1 MGFRQELTYAIRS
14 LLRMKGLTITV
25 VLTLALGIG
34 ANAAIFSLVRAVLLR
49 PLVNRDEH
57 RLVYIRQSAPGIGA
71 ENILFSVPEIRDIR
85 QRVQALSAVGDFST
99 MEFSMV
105 GLAEP
110 RTVRAGVVSGNY
122 FEVMGLRPVL
132 GRLLT
137 EADDGR
143 TAAGAAVLTHRF
155 WSTAF
160 DSDPSVVGKTIRLDQ
175 GFERVAGRSAVIVG
189 VLEPSIPH
197 PAETELF
204 ANVVTSP
211 HHLSATMVEGRE
223 HRMTEVFARLAPSAS
238 LEAARAQLTE
248 AYTSIKS
255 DHSEA
260 YPARMGFALAMVPL
274 REQLTSN
281 ARTVLIVLM
290 AASILIFVIAVS
302 NVANLILART
312 VRRES
317 ELALRAALGAHRGAL
332 RATLLA
338 ESLLLCGTG
347 ALLGAVLAWP
357 LVGVLSQYASRFS
370 LRALEMR
377 VDANLLWISVGLAI
391 LAAVLLAYAPALP
404 SDRGIGGL
412 RLGGGSIRIAGG
424 TRRRLN
430 VFAVTQ
436 IGASF
441 VLVAGSVALLRTF
454 LALQGASPGFD
465 ASRVLAVNVPVTTH
479 ARTESQIREFYRQL
493 RNRVRGLPGVEQVA
507 VGSSVPWRDVGP
519 LERST
524 FSLQAEGERRDAAG
538 DDPRAKLRSVSP
550 GYFAALGLP
559 IVSGRDFNADDDGA
573 SAPVVIIS
581 ESLAAKLF
589 GGRSAVNRHLMWTDG
604 VMKFIGITPEPR
616 RIVGVV
622 SDLDDEH
629 IAPAPTMT
637 VYHPFEQFI
646 VGGRIFVHTRTDPH
660 ALVPEVTGIVRKLAD
675 DQPIEQAAT
684 LTDIRAEV
692 LAPERLNTIVFGV
705 FAAVALTIAVI
716 GVAGALAFSV
726 SARTREFA
734 IHMAVGL
741 HRGGILT
748 GVLKSGATMAV
759 AGIAAGAGGGY
770 VIARIAARYLE
781 QMQMPGGFA
790 VVGAA
795 IVLLLAA
802 TIASIVPATR
812 AASVNVMEALKA
824 E

>member
-1 MGFRQELTYAIRS
+1 MGFRHELIYALRS
-14 LLRMKGLTITV
+14 LFRMKGLTITV

-49 PLVNRDEH
+49 PLVNQDEQ

-71 ENILFSVPEIRDIR
+71 ENILFSMPEIRDIR

-99 MEFSMV
+99 IEFSMV
-105 GLAEP
+105 GLGEP
-110 RTVRAGVVSGNY
+110 REVRAGVVSGNY

-137 EADDGR
+137 DTDDGPA
-143 TAAGAAVLTHRF
+143 AAGAAVLTHRF

-160 DSDPSVVGKTIRLDQ
+160 DSDPSVVGKSIRLDQ

-189 VLEPSIPH
+189 VLQPSIPY

-260 YPARMGFALAMVPL
+260 YPARAGFSVGMVSL
-274 REQLTSN
+274 REQLTSS
-281 ARTVLIVLM
+281 ARTVLIVLL

-302 NVANLILART
+302 NVANLILARS

-347 ALLGAVLAWP
+347 ALLGAALAWP

-370 LRALEMR
+370 LRALEMS
-377 VDANLLWISVGLAI
+377 VDATLLWVSVGLAI
-391 LAAVLLAYAPALP
+391 LAAVLLAYVPALP
-404 SDRGIGGL
+404 SDRAIGGL
-412 RLGGGSIRIAGG
+412 KPGGVRIAGG

-436 IGASF
+436 IAASF

-454 LALQGASPGFD
+454 LALQAASPGFD

-479 ARTESQIREFYRQL
+479 GRTESQIREFYRQV

-507 VGSSVPWRDVGP
+507 VGSSVPWRDIGP

-524 FSLQAEGERRDAAG
+524 FSLKAEGERRDAAG
-538 DDPRAKLRSVSP
+538 DDPRAKLRSVTP

-559 IVSGRDFNADDDGA
+559 IQAGRDFNADDDSK

-604 VMKFIGITPEPR
+604 VMKFIGISPEPR

-622 SDLDDEH
+622 PDLDDEH
-629 IAPAPTMT
+629 IAPGPTLT

-646 VGGRIFVHTRTDPH
+646 VGGRVFVHTRTDPQ
-660 ALVPEVTGIVRKLAD
+660 ALVPEVTSIVRRLAD
-675 DQPIEQAAT
+675 DQPVEQAAT

-705 FAAVALTIAVI
+705 FAAVALSVAVI
-716 GVAGALAFSV
+716 GVAGVLAFSV

-741 HRGGILT
+741 HRGGILA
-748 GVLKSGATMAV
+748 GVLKSGAAMAI
-759 AGIAAGAGGGY
+759 AGIAVGAGGGY

-781 QMQMPGGFA
+781 QMQMPGGVA

-795 IVLLLAA
+795 ILLLVAA
-802 TIASIVPATR
+802 TIASIVPAAR
-812 AASVNVMEALKA
+812 AAGVNVMDALRA